1 MGAEPKPQ
9 TMKRSK
15 EDALAELKRVLLAE
29 RAERLRLAGLE
40 DRPIVP
46 ADAPQPPLSS
56 RRS

>member
-1 MGAEPKPQ
+1 MAAEPKPQ

-40 DRPIVP
+40 DRPVISP
-46 ADAPQPPLSS
+46 NAPRPPLSPRGS
-56 RRS
+56 

>member
-29 RAERLRLAGLE
+29 RAEHLRLAGLE

-46 ADAPQPPLSS
+46 PNTPRPPLSS
-56 RRS
+56 RGS